1 MDTLAS
7 HTKHA
12 VRPVPVKARRRVIFN
27 FHCRRE
33 AFTDSNAATITPLV
47 VDPTGD
53 DPAATAAAAAIVICI
68 VVGSSSD

>member
-33 AFTDSNAATITPLV
+33 AFADSNAATITPLV

-53 DPAATAAAAAIVICI
+53 DPAAAAAIVICI